1 MHHFADICTYEGIA
15 GHFQSLCIPSEYALW
30 ASSCINDPFALQTPD
45 GKRIDGSSNNIVK
58 DTIHLAESI
67 LFSWSKNVRKHFK
80 SDVCNPVI
88 TYEQIQEAQVFR
100 RDNKPFSTGYI
111 YIGQHFASLRRLCCP
126 LTTNKIKRKALINT
140 TFPFRES
147 TYVGEI

>member
-1 MHHFADICTYEGIA
+1 M
-15 GHFQSLCIPSEYALW
+15 
-30 ASSCINDPFALQTPD
+30 NDPFALQTPD
-45 GKRIDGSSNNIVK
+45 PKRIDGSSNNIVK
-58 DTIHLAESI
+58 DTINLLAESI

-111 YIGQHFASLRRLCCP
+111 YR
-126 LTTNKIKRKALINT
+126 T
-140 TFPFRES
+140 TFCIHTKTLLS
-147 TYVGEI
+147 TDN

>member
-1 MHHFADICTYEGIA
+1 M
-15 GHFQSLCIPSEYALW
+15 
-30 ASSCINDPFALQTPD
+30 NDPFALQTPD

-100 RDNKPFSTGYI
+100 RDNKPFSTGYR
-111 YIGQHFASLRRLCCP
+111 YTR
-126 LTTNKIKRKALINT
+126 T
-140 TFPFRES
+140 TFCILTKTLLS
-147 TYVGEI
+147 TDN